1 MRALGVLVAVLSVA
15 AFGARAEEAVSDC
28 ANHKWSVEREA
39 ALLAHPQEEAG
50 AGAEWRAEEDGAF
63 LLKLQPLDK
72 VVFEAPPE
80 RAPSEPASS
89 YGSVVRLVGLD
100 SGVYEISLS
109 EAAWIDVIQNGA
121 FAKSED
127 HSSGPGCAIR
137 KAVRFRLVAGE
148 AVLQLSGAEA
158 ASIGVVVMRVG

>member
-1 MRALGVLVAVLSVA
+1 MRALGALIAVLSVA
-15 AFGARAEEAVSDC
+15 AAGARAEETASAC
-28 ANHKWSVEREA
+28 AHHKWSVEREVS
-39 ALLAHPQEEAG
+39 LLAHPQEEAG
-50 AGAEWRAEEDGAF
+50 SGAEWRAEEDGAF
-63 LLKLQPLDK
+63 LLKLEALGE
-72 VVFEAPPE
+72 VVFAAPPE

-89 YGSVVRLVGLD
+89 YGGVVRLTGLD
-100 SGVYEISLS
+100 SGLYEISLS
-109 EAAWIDVIQNGA
+109 EAAWIDVVQNGA

-158 ASIGVVVMRVG
+158 ASIGVVVMRVE